1 MGITLREELKQQK
14 PFRSLEEEVSLNLFR
29 TVALLEDASDTLF
42 VSYGITAAQYNVLR
56 ILRGAG
62 NIGLGRNE
70 IRERMVSRMPDVS
83 RLLERME
90 QAGWI
95 KRERSATDRRC
106 IPTTLTTKGL
116 ELLAHLHDPLAD
128 LQHQQFAHISLGQLH
143 FLVETL
149 TQIRNP
155 PEQP

>member
-1 MGITLREELKQQK
+1 MSVTLREELKQQK
-14 PFRSLEEEVSLNLFR
+14 PFRSLEEEVSLNLYR
-29 TVALLEDASDTLF
+29 TVALLEEINAALF

-62 NIGLGRNE
+62 STGLGRNE
-70 IRERMVSRMPDVS
+70 IRDRMVSRMPDVS

-95 KRERSATDRRC
+95 NRERSTTDRRC

-116 ELLAHLHDPLAD
+116 ELLEHIRDPLAD